1 MYDITTAGLLF
12 NAAGVPCSMF
22 RRLCSEFS
30 PEDAGS
36 HSLWEELGMTSSQK
50 QRLTSLLAKDS
61 WAEQELERTE
71 SFGASFI
78 TIKDITYPALLLD
91 LDKPPVGLYVKG
103 TVNISLPSVSVVGTR
118 RPSSYGQNTATQL
131 GRALARAGI
140 TVTSGGASGVDSA
153 GHRGALAEDGFT
165 VAVFGTG
172 IDVIYPSSNRDL
184 FSRIA
189 ERGAIVSEYPFG
201 TTGEGWR
208 FVERNRII
216 AALSGRTV
224 VVESSET
231 GGAMHTARMCVRLG
245 RELWAVP
252 GRISEET
259 CGGTNRLIAEGAK
272 ILVSVEEFVASVA
285 GHREQLSLGLGEP
298 PELSEDA
305 QAVYSLLQRQGGRT
319 ADEIVRETGQD
330 FVSVNSALMELEAEA
345 LITNAGGRYSAL
357 A

>member
-12 NAAGVPCSMF
+12 NAAGIPCSIF

-30 PEDAGS
+30 PEEAAS
-36 HSLWEELGMTSSQK
+36 QSLWEELGMTEAHK
-50 QRLTSLLAKDS
+50 QRLSSLLAKDS

-78 TIKDITYPALLLD
+78 TVRDISYPALLLD
-91 LDKPPVGLYVKG
+91 LDRPPVGLYVKG
-103 TVNISLPSVSVVGTR
+103 TVNLSLPSVSVVGTR
-118 RPSSYGQNTATQL
+118 RPSSYGQTTATQL

-140 TVTSGGASGVDSA
+140 TVTSGGALGIDSA

-172 IDVIYPSSNRDL
+172 IDITYPSTNRDL

-224 VVESSET
+224 IVESSET
-231 GGAMHTARMCVRLG
+231 GGAMHTARMCARLG

-252 GRISEET
+252 GRISEDV

-272 ILVSVEEFVASVA
+272 ILVSVEEFVKSVS
-285 GHREQLSLGLGEP
+285 GHRAQLSLNLDEA
-298 PELSEDA
+298 PELSDEA

-319 ADEIVRETGQD
+319 ADEIVMESGQD
-330 FVSVNSALMELEAEA
+330 FMSVNSSLMELEAEG
-345 LITNAGGRYSAL
+345 LIANTGGRYSAL